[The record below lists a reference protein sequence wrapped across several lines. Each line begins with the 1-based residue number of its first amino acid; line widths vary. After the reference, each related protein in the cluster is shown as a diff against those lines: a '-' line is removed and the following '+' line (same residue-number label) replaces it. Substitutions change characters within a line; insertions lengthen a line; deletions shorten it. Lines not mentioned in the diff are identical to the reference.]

1 MKILFTTDGSPCSE
15 LALREGCRLLPV
27 QGAEALVVSAT
38 EPALY
43 AAGYEGMGAGLTAV
57 IEQDSQRVIADLEK
71 ARAILGELGVHA
83 AVRELQG
90 DPATQILEAA
100 AEFQPDVIVMGSHGR
115 SAIGRL
121 MLGSVSDKVLHHW
134 AGAVLIV
141 RPGA

>member
-1 MKILFTTDGSPCSE
+1 MKILFTTDGSPCSDW
-15 LALREGCRLLPV
+15 AMREGCRLLGAT
-27 QGAEALVVSAT
+27 GAEALVVAVL

-43 AAGYEGMGAGLTAV
+43 AAGYEGMGAGLTA
-57 IEQDSQRVIADLEK
+57 IIDQESSRLAADLDK

-83 AVRELQG
+83 AVRELEG
-90 DPATQILEAA
+90 DPASQILAVA

-115 SAIGRL
+115 GPIGRL

-134 AGAVLIV
+134 AGSVLII